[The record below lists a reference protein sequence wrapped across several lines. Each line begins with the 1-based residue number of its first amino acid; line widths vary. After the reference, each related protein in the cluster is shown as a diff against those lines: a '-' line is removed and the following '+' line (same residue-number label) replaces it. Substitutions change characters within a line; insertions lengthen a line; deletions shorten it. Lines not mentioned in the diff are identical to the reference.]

1 MSSFSV
7 VMEIEQVTFLQ
18 DDDDLDVL
26 DQHDFPA
33 ACFGELAYKND

>member
-1 MSSFSV
+1 
-7 VMEIEQVTFLQ
+7 MEIEQVTFLQ

-26 DQHDFPA
+26 DQHDFHA

>member
-1 MSSFSV
+1 
-7 VMEIEQVTFLQ
+7 MEIEQVTFLQ
-18 DDDDLDVL
+18 DDDLDVL